1 MAGVVV
7 VHQRVR
13 AELLAVWAT
22 RVRNMK
28 NERARFAVLPIEPN
42 HTFNFKDLYLV
53 NKNTSQ
59 LRKFSVFC
67 WDVDDQPIFLWN
79 VLTKVNK
86 QKKSKIILRFLVKS
100 HNKCLLFFPTTTSG
114 CCCSGWSCCAQGPGR
129 YGAENSF
136 RRREKAAST
145 RAARIVVVFLVI
157 RVDNS
162 HGKLCFGLFFV
173 KFLGINS
180 AWKWIKVWF
189 RFELSIEVSFSK
201 GFFFGKS
208 FVLGKMEL

>member
-1 MAGVVV
+1 MDAMAGVVV

-67 WDVDDQPIFLWN
+67 WDVDDQPILSMECSN
-79 VLTKVNK
+79 
-86 QKKSKIILRFLVKS
+86 KSKQTKKI
-100 HNKCLLFFPTTTSG
+100 
-114 CCCSGWSCCAQGPGR
+114 
-129 YGAENSF
+129 
-136 RRREKAAST
+136 
-145 RAARIVVVFLVI
+145 
-157 RVDNS
+157 
-162 HGKLCFGLFFV
+162 
-173 KFLGINS
+173 
-180 AWKWIKVWF
+180 
-189 RFELSIEVSFSK
+189 
-201 GFFFGKS
+201 
-208 FVLGKMEL
+208 

>member
-1 MAGVVV
+1 MDAMAGVVV

-59 LRKFSVFC
+59 LRKVSVFG
-67 WDVDDQPIFLWN
+67 WDANDQPIFLWN
-79 VLTKVNK
+79 VLTNVNK
-86 QKKSKIILRFLVKS
+86 QKILEIILWFLVKS

-162 HGKLCFGLFFV
+162 HGKLCFGLFSSNF
-173 KFLGINS
+173 
-180 AWKWIKVWF
+180 
-189 RFELSIEVSFSK
+189 
-201 GFFFGKS
+201 
-208 FVLGKMEL
+208 